1 MVRVLSGV
9 LLAAVFFAVI
19 WFGSATVLL
28 LVALGVCALAFQ
40 EYAELMRQI
49 GADSSRVPTLIAT
62 LAALYIVPFPYVS
75 GEAVV
80 GIGLIVI
87 AAGEMVRMAGLKSRP
102 SSRSGVRDTQQ
113 GGRESG
119 PAEMGGRDFS
129 PATQA
134 IVNTAAG
141 ALSMIYLGLSLGAL
155 VGVHIFGGRGAV
167 VLLIGTIAIS
177 DTAQYYS
184 GRLLGRH
191 QLAPRL
197 SPKKTVEGAIGGFVV
212 APIALYV
219 AGPYFVPVATPGTIA
234 LLGVVLVAAGIAG
247 DLFESM
253 LKRAAEMKDSSALIP
268 GHGGVLDRIDALL
281 FAAPI
286 FYLYL
291 RWVYTR

>member
-1 MVRVLSGV
+1 
-9 LLAAVFFAVI
+9 
-19 WFGSATVLL
+19 LL

-49 GADSSRVPTLIAT
+49 GADISRIPTLIAT

-87 AAGEMVRMAGLKSRP
+87 AVGEMVRMAPRNRGTHGEDHHTSVLSPCVPRF
-102 SSRSGVRDTQQ
+102 RG
-113 GGRESG
+113 
-119 PAEMGGRDFS
+119 DFS
-129 PATQA
+129 PATRA
-134 IVNTAAG
+134 VLNTAAG
-141 ALSMIYLGLSLGAL
+141 ALSIIYLGLSLGAL

-167 VLLIGTIAIS
+167 MLLIGTIAIS

-191 QLAPRL
+191 PLAPRL

-212 APIALYV
+212 APIALYF

-234 LLGVVLVAAGIAG
+234 LLAIVLVAAGIAG

-281 FAAPI
+281 FAAPV
-286 FYLYL
+286 FYVYL